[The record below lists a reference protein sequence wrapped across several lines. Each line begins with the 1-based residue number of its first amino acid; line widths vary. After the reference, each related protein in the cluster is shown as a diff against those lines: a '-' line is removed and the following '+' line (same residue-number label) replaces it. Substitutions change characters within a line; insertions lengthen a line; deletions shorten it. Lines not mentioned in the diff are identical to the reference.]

1 MATYYIDW
9 EGGNDSNDGTSF
21 ANRKK
26 TQYGFEN
33 VSVTGGDEIRF
44 AGKPRQLIDSS
55 ARIWNWFGW
64 RPYSYR
70 SISNINYST
79 TTGQTSMQV
88 TGHGMQTGETIAID
102 SNNNNSNVWESIN
115 GIWEVTVDN
124 ANTFRLNDY
133 TAPNSNTG
141 QSGGY
146 FRKMKSSVIQL
157 SSELTQEIASNG
169 QRSGPWTAN
178 GGTITTSLETTTS
191 TWGSQVPMQSHMYSD
206 KIDIPSG
213 FGTGLCAY
221 WATGSLNLSGY
232 QQISY
237 LMRQNSGTRSP
248 ISSPTISLRLCT
260 DTQGATSVHTIPL
273 ITGADSSNN
282 WRDFTHDF
290 GTNLNSG
297 IQSIALYIDSDVG
310 ARSFNFD
317 NIIACKAKSAADSLT
332 LNSLVGLGTQ
342 PSCPQYY
349 KISSIR
355 KKSIRLLLNDRHYS
369 RYPFGYYCPSGV
381 DWSGAVGIARTANTY
396 STVNMYKIEPTQLV
410 DDMSIEPNASSWGS
424 FSPDWFRMSSKSG
437 ISTTSRLKISG
448 GWDTSSSMESQH
460 TGGYS
465 ALNGH
470 NSYGYLLKFHSC
482 SYTEISNF
490 IGASALTPIE
500 LSSCSYSQF
509 NDLGGVAGGYYAFML
524 SSCHKLMGGCN
535 IWGSLGQYALQAGS
549 NNNWNEY
556 KDQNV
561 GLTTFTFGPS
571 LGSAIYFSSGIN
583 SDIHKIKVHHAA
595 QSYVMEIYGCS
606 ASRYHNIDMGDSP
619 YGGST
624 SYGLRMSNSN
634 GMTVGICT
642 IRNTYYTMRNEN
654 TPGVVFDLFD
664 VIAEDTSLEHGS
676 NGSNNVQYAMYNG
689 SNSDCKILGGTWDK
703 MPYMDG
709 SDIFTDNVVFN
720 DTNNP
725 TFSKPNRLL
734 CKNFDGNNSGEYKNF
749 YQYGH
754 VLPDTSTRHTA
765 SGFSWKIDVSSSSAI
780 KSAPIE
786 WEVAKVICNANAQV
800 TASIWVYRDGT
811 GVNGGIRVKA
821 SAIGGVGTS
830 NIDAEISDTT
840 VNSWVQCSLTF
851 TPNEPGTVAIYAMG
865 YIPSSGGS
873 TSHNVWLDDFSV
885 TQA

>member
-1 MATYYIDW
+1 MATFYIDW

-26 TQYGFEN
+26 TQNGF
-33 VSVTGGDEIRF
+33 SGTSMTGGDEVRF

-64 RPYSYR
+64 RPYSYK
-70 SISNINYST
+70 SLSNINYST
-79 TTGQTSMQV
+79 TTGQTSM
-88 TGHGMQTGETIAID
+88 TCNGHGMQTGETIAID
-102 SNNNNSNVWESIN
+102 QNTNQSNVWESIN
-115 GIWEVTVDN
+115 GIWEITVDN
-124 ANTFRLNDY
+124 ANTWRLNDY
-133 TAPNSNTG
+133 TAPANLTG

-146 FRKMKSSVIQL
+146 WRKMKSSIIYL
-157 SSELTQEIASNG
+157 SSELTQEIACNG

-206 KIDIPSG
+206 KIEIPSG

-232 QQISY
+232 QQVSF

-248 ISSPTISLRLCT
+248 ISSPTISLKLCT
-260 DTQGATSVHTIPL
+260 DTQGATAVHTIPL
-273 ITGADSSNN
+273 VTGADSSNT

-297 IQSIALYIDSDVG
+297 IQSIGLYIDTDVG

-317 NIIACKAKSAADSLT
+317 NIIACKAKSAANSLT

-369 RYPFGYYCPSGV
+369 RYPFGYYTPSGV

-410 DDMSIEPNASSWGS
+410 DDMSIEPNSSSWGS
-424 FSPDWFRMSSKSG
+424 FNPNWFQFSSKSG
-437 ISTTSRLKISG
+437 ISTTNRIKFSG
-448 GWDTSSSMESQH
+448 GWDASNSMATQH
-460 TGGYS
+460 TGGYT

-470 NSYGYLLKFHSC
+470 NSYGYLIKFNSC
-482 SYTEISNF
+482 SYAEFSNF

-500 LSSCSYSQF
+500 FSSCSYSQF
-509 NDLGGVAGGYYAFML
+509 NDCGGAGGGYYAMMM
-524 SSCHKLMGGCN
+524 SSCSYLMGGCN
-535 IWGSLGQYALQAGS
+535 IWGALGQYALQWNS
-549 NNNWNEY
+549 NNNWNDF

-571 LGSAIYFSSGIN
+571 LGQAIYASSANN
-583 SDIHKIKVHHAA
+583 SDVYRMKALHAA
-595 QSYVMEIYGCS
+595 QSYTVEFNNCSGRYEYMEI
-606 ASRYHNIDMGDSP
+606 GDCP

-624 SYGLRMSNSN
+624 SYGVRMYNST
-634 GMTVGICT
+634 GITVGVCT
-642 IRNTYYTMRNEN
+642 IRNTYYTMRNMN
-654 TPGVVFDLFD
+654 APDIVFDKLD
-664 VIAEDTSLEHGS
+664 VIAEDNTLANGS
-676 NGSNNVQYAMYNG
+676 NGSNNVQYAMYNE
-689 SNSDCKILGGTWDK
+689 SNSDCKVLGGEWDK
-703 MPYMDG
+703 MPYFDG
-709 SDIFTDNVVFN
+709 SDCFTDNVVFN
-720 DTNNP
+720 DTSNP
-725 TFSKPNRLL
+725 SFSKSNRLL
-734 CKNFDGNNSGEYKNF
+734 CKNYDGNNSGEYKNF
-749 YQYGH
+749 YRYGN
-754 VLPDTSTRHTA
+754 VDPDTSTRHTA
-765 SGFSWKIDVSSSSAI
+765 SGFSWKIDINSSSATQ
-780 KSAPIE
+780 SAPVD

-830 NIDAEISDTT
+830 NIDAVISDTT

-851 TPNEPGTVAIYAMG
+851 TPNESGTCSIYAIG